1 VLWTYPANG
10 DVDVPTDSSLWL
22 AANVSS
28 FGQVPTVELNGT
40 AVSVQAES
48 LSALAPLR
56 FEPPTLAP
64 DTSYVWTLRYPPTD
78 GQSATT
84 FEVQFKTG
92 KRQRRA
98 APKVRVVAHAEHD
111 VASSAGPC
119 TAILA
124 AQRCFDTI
132 GQRPPRRH
140 ELVVTPTSAV
150 GWLVRSAKGERIL
163 WPAVCGAPQIIIDES
178 ESKECFALQSIGLG
192 GQLGPRRDFCS
203 GEKHAPLPRTAGA
216 PPPAGLSPIAP
227 QPSPAALTTPEAGVP
242 AAAAPPAQGNSAEPA
257 AKPDAVSQG
266 GCSLGGGHAPGG
278 CGVALVLT
286 GLWLRRRRAR
296 A

>member
-1 VLWTYPANG
+1 MDRVATRRSLSGAHTPKSDMLSTQSLLRASVPIAAFLLSHAAAPASIVSADCLAPAPAVLWTYPANG

-111 VASSAGPC
+111 VA
-119 TAILA
+119 
-124 AQRCFDTI
+124 
-132 GQRPPRRH
+132 
-140 ELVVTPTSAV
+140 
-150 GWLVRSAKGERIL
+150 
-163 WPAVCGAPQIIIDES
+163 
-178 ESKECFALQSIGLG
+178 
-192 GQLGPRRDFCS
+192 
-203 GEKHAPLPRTAGA
+203 
-216 PPPAGLSPIAP
+216 
-227 QPSPAALTTPEAGVP
+227 
-242 AAAAPPAQGNSAEPA
+242 
-257 AKPDAVSQG
+257 
-266 GCSLGGGHAPGG
+266 
-278 CGVALVLT
+278 
-286 GLWLRRRRAR
+286 
-296 A
+296 